1 MSLQINKLFNNPG
14 DRKSIVDCCVEKDMF
29 ACRGNLMNPDSR
41 QCKDAMSDI
50 CDSDIKE
57 NKKYL
62 SNVCGLYSDVNTPP
76 QDLDG
81 EGDVN
86 TPPQD
91 LDGEGDVNTPPQD
104 LDGVKMKVR
113 LNARDSDLLPLHTK
127 SVSGSS
133 SDSDGMRDTTKTII
147 VVVVVLFVF
156 CILAAIYSY
165 YRKKSGSTADR
176 AGSVDISTSGGT
188 FPI

>member
-76 QDLDG
+76 
-81 EGDVN
+81 
-86 TPPQD
+86 
-91 LDGEGDVNTPPQD
+91 PQD

-147 VVVVVLFVF
+147 VVVIVLFVF
-156 CILAAIYSY
+156 CIIAAIYSY